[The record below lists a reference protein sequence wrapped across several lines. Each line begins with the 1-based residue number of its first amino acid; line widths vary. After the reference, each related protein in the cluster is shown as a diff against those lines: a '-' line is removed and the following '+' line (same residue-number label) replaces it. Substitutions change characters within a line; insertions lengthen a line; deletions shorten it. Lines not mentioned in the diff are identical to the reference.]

1 MFLARW
7 SDMGCIYFE
16 RRAIMIEQQE
26 RMWKYIVFEL
36 SNMSHLSAIQCGE
49 MMTMG
54 DINMLFIWKRGV
66 LYAQK

>member
-1 MFLARW
+1 
-7 SDMGCIYFE
+7 
-16 RRAIMIEQQE
+16 MIEQQE

-36 SNMSHLSAIQCGE
+36 SKISHLSAIQCGE

-54 DINMLFIWKRGV
+54 DIKMLFIWKRGV